1 VTTLGRT
8 TRELGLTLAVA
19 IAAFATSVSA
29 EDPSP
34 APAAERDDAGDGAE
48 QPLPSPST
56 SDTRPDGT
64 SALRTEF
71 GRGLAF
77 TSEDGRFSLTIRGR
91 VQTRMTVRE
100 NPNSDDVDIDFAVR
114 RARLVFLG
122 HLFSPEVQ
130 FYVQLG
136 FAPLDLEPDQNIV
149 VRDAV
154 VTWGGFRDLNI
165 RLGQTKVPFSRQRVI
180 SSSALQFVDRSIAN
194 AELNLDRDIGV
205 HVFSNDLFGLDG
217 VLGYQLSVTGGDGR
231 NRANRGTG
239 LLYVA
244 RVQVQPFGRFDA
256 ADSYSEADIARD
268 PRPRLSLGAGYGYNQ
283 DTRRTLST
291 HGSFFE
297 TGAFDYHHAEVDA
310 IFKLAGLSVQAE
322 LIYRQGRQ
330 GSRTAIV
337 EGVELTELSRSGL
350 GYMVQSG
357 YVFPSRIEVAV
368 RWAQVMP
375 THRVETAVTSHREMT
390 AAASGYVSAHN
401 LKLQV
406 DYGYLF
412 GDDFDVGN
420 HLARLQAQ
428 VYY

>member
-1 VTTLGRT
+1 
-8 TRELGLTLAVA
+8 LAVA
-19 IAAFATSVSA
+19 VAACAASVSA
-29 EDPSP
+29 EEPGR
-34 APAAERDDAGDGAE
+34 APLAEREDAAEE
-48 QPLPSPST
+48 QPLPAPST
-56 SDTRPDGT
+56 SDARPDGPPG
-64 SALRTEF
+64 LRTEF

-77 TSEDGRFSLTIRGR
+77 TSEDGRFALTIRGR
-91 VQTRMTVRE
+91 IQTRATVRE

-122 HLFSPEVQ
+122 HLFSPDVQ

-154 VTWGGFRDLNI
+154 VTWSGFRDLNV

-244 RVQVQPFGRFDA
+244 RVQAQPLGRFDA
-256 ADSYSEADIARD
+256 ADSYSEADITRD
-268 PRPRLSLGAGYGYNQ
+268 SRPRLSVGAGFGYNQ

-297 TGAFDYHHAEVDA
+297 TGTFDYYHAEVDA
-310 IFKLAGLSVQAE
+310 IFKMAGLSVQAE

-337 EGVELTELSRSGL
+337 DGVELTELSRSGL

-375 THRVETAVTSHREMT
+375 THRVETAITTYREMT
-390 AAASGYVSAHN
+390 AAASGYLSAHN

-412 GDDFDVGN
+412 GDDFDAGN